1 MTSCHSG
8 FLASAGRCFLMT
20 TPDDWD
26 TEKKNYLLLRD
37 LFLDF
42 FFFKNFFEKLI
53 KMMCCFF
60 ASEKLWRLVLSLKET
75 GCSL

>member
-26 TEKKNYLLLRD
+26 TEKKLSS
-37 LFLDF
+37 FAGSF
-42 FFFKNFFEKLI
+42 SGFIFFKNFFEKLI